1 MADTLHSTPID
12 STAKAALAGQ
22 RLRFALLE
30 SSDDTFEPWFQAM
43 VRGFHGPRAEAEHL
57 PAQIEGFAHRRLC
70 GIWDDS
76 SADAASPVATASS
89 WIADLTVPGRRS
101 IPSWAISTI
110 TVAPTHRRRGIARHL
125 MEAELRTA
133 AKFGVPVAILTAS
146 EATIY
151 ERFGFAPAAM
161 RADWTIDTTRAKW
174 AGPVPNGKV
183 QLVTT
188 EQGRDEGGHDILERA
203 RLQTPGQMFFD
214 GRLWQRLFGMPGRS
228 NPAEMRVV
236 RYDDADGVQQGLAV
250 YKVEEHRD
258 YSPATARVEFM
269 TTATDDAYAA
279 LWRYLLEL
287 DLIGEVTAGL
297 RSVDEPVRW
306 QISDSRA
313 AREDTVG
320 DHLWLRILDVKT
332 TLEARHYNAP
342 GVFVLEVDD
351 PLGFADGI
359 HLLTIDNS
367 GTGVVKKLDDG
378 EGFGENHHLAM
389 HVRDLAAIYL
399 GATSISTLVKAG
411 RILQKTPGA
420 TVAADAAFRSTTTPW
435 LSTWF

>member
-1 MADTLHSTPID
+1 MSDKVHTTLID
-12 STAKAALAGQ
+12 ATATAALAKQG
-22 RLRFALLE
+22 LRFALLRPT
-30 SSDDTFEPWFQAM
+30 DDTFEPWLQAM
-43 VRGFHGPRAEAEHL
+43 NRGFHAPRAEAEQL
-57 PAQIEGFAHRRLC
+57 PFRVEGFAHRRIA
-70 GIWDDS
+70 GIWDDTA
-76 SADAASPVATASS
+76 ADAATPVATASS

-110 TVAPTHRRRGIARHL
+110 TVAPTHRRRGIARNM

-133 AKFGVPVAILTAS
+133 AALDVPIAILTAS

-174 AGPVPNGKV
+174 TGPIPDGKV

-188 EQGRDEGGHDILERA
+188 VQGRDEGGHDILERA
-203 RLQTPGQMFFD
+203 RLQTPGQIFFE
-214 GRLWQRLFGMPGRS
+214 GHLWNRLFGMPGRG
-228 NPAEMRVV
+228 NPNEMRVV
-236 RYDDADGVQQGLAV
+236 RYDDAAGIQQGLAI
-250 YKVEEHRD
+250 YKVEDPGDPRPVIIH
-258 YSPATARVEFM
+258 VEYL

-287 DLIGEVTAGL
+287 DLVGTVKAEL

-313 AREDTVG
+313 AAEDAIG

-332 TLEARHYNAP
+332 ALEARHYNAP
-342 GVFVLEVDD
+342 GVFVLELDD
-351 PLGFADGI
+351 PLGYGDGPW
-359 HLLTIDNS
+359 LLTIDDS
-367 GTGVVKKLDDG
+367 GSGVVTKLDDS
-378 EGFGENHHLAM
+378 ESFGDNHHLAM
-389 HVRDLAAIYL
+389 RISDLAAIYL
-399 GATSISTLVKAG
+399 GATSVATLVRAG
-411 RILQKTPGA
+411 QIQEKTAGA
-420 TVAADAAFRSTTTPW
+420 VVAADAAFRSNVAPW